1 MTGPGAG
8 VPGGACHAPLRRA
21 VYQRA
26 GAGKRPAA
34 VVFDPGVVGDLRA
47 WLEARVGVL
56 ARFELDPEE
65 RLFAPKIAVSAPL
78 EVVDG
83 AGGGSAPSESA
94 PSEASEAPPG
104 PPAPPPEFAAERT
117 VRLLRQRL
125 RLNALVQRLRDAR
138 PKREHGVRQ
147 LDWLAWED
155 AAREAAGLPSA
166 AGAAWRAKLVT
177 GGARP

>member
-117 VRLLRQRL
+117 VQLLQRRL
-125 RLNALVQRLRDAR
+125 RLNALVGRLREAR
-138 PKREHGVRQ
+138 PKQRRGGQ
-147 LDWLAWED
+147 LAWQAWED

-166 AGAAWRAKLVT
+166 AWAAWRAKLGT